1 MSQPI
6 PTSAADWN
14 SFFYIAIT
22 IAMVALAIV
31 IGAMIYFVVK
41 YREQKGQPK
50 FVPDFTP
57 KKSTAK
63 DSVIFALISVIILAS
78 LVTASYTLVPNA
90 RFEPSDPKILVI
102 DVTAF
107 QWDWRF
113 GYPNGVTT
121 LGNVTL
127 PGNTT
132 IMFNVTSADV
142 MHNFYL
148 VQFRVSTEA
157 VPGRYN
163 VIWVTTP
170 VATGNEVYTYNIYCK
185 ELCGVGHT
193 FMDAGMTIVSPAAY
207 EKWLASQMPSNS
219 TATGG

>member
-1 MSQPI
+1 M
-6 PTSAADWN
+6 
-14 SFFYIAIT
+14 T
-22 IAMVALAIV
+22 IALIALAIV
-31 IGAMIYFVVK
+31 IGAMIFFIVK
-41 YREQKGQPK
+41 YRERKDQPK
-50 FVPDFTP
+50 FVPDFSP
-57 KKSTAK
+57 KKSSVK
-63 DSVIFALISVIILAS
+63 DSFVFALISIIILAS
-78 LVTASYTLVPNA
+78 LVAASYTLVQNA
-90 RFEPSDPKILVI
+90 RFEPSDPNTLVI

-107 QWDWRF
+107 QWAWRF

-132 IMFNVTSADV
+132 IMFNITSADV

-148 VQFRVSTEA
+148 VQFKVSIEA
-157 VPGRYN
+157 IPGRYN

-185 ELCGVGHT
+185 ELCGVGHA
-193 FMDAGMTIVSPAAY
+193 FMDGFMIVLSPAAY
-207 EKWLASQMPSNS
+207 EEWLDSQMPSNS